1 MTSECIPHQGGIDEA
16 IVQRI
21 ATDDELTCQPFFW
34 SAAGMKLF
42 GGSRLDRTALKPL
55 LVDAASQQPIIVA
68 AFLEQVRGACP
79 GLPWLGC
86 GAAW

>member
-1 MTSECIPHQGGIDEA
+1 MTSDCAPHQGGIDEA

-42 GGSRLDRTALKPL
+42 GGSRLDRATLKPL
-55 LVDAASQQPIIVA
+55 LMDAASQQPIIVA
-68 AFLEQVRGACP
+68 AFLEQVHCTAC
-79 GLPWLGC
+79 LIASLSDDL
-86 GAAW
+86 